1 MFHSEVQHN
10 KTVAAR
16 DVWRIVERAGNR
28 TVISGAVPG
37 VTVAGHNDVAH
48 SVAYR
53 LELAGAAAPVAAALA
68 RAYRFD
74 VKLALISAVD
84 ACQRERIAVGHHLCA
99 GTGREPLVTI
109 LHYPLRSTAA
119 VVPANLDGIGCCT
132 LLIGI

>member
-16 DVWRIVERAGNR
+16 DVWRIVERAGDR
-28 TVISGAVPG
+28 AIVSGAVPG
-37 VTVAGHNDVAH
+37 VTVAGNNDVAH

-53 LELAGAAAPVAAALA
+53 LELAGTTAPVAAALA

-84 ACQRERIAVGHHLCA
+84 ACQREWIAVGHHLCA

-132 LLIGI
+132 LLVGI